1 VSEFVDTNIFLRLL
15 TRDDP
20 RKAARCLGLFQRAQ
34 RGEVSLVT
42 SESIIAEITFVLSSK
57 ATYRLPRVTVA
68 TALRPVLANPGLR
81 VDHKGAV
88 LRALDIWEGSNLD
101 FEDCLSVEH
110 VRRADLAGIY
120 SYDRDFD
127 RVPDIRRL
135 EP

>member
-1 VSEFVDTNIFLRLL
+1 M
-15 TRDDP
+15 
-20 RKAARCLGLFQRAQ
+20 
-34 RGEVSLVT
+34 SLVT

-57 ATYRLPRVTVA
+57 ATYGISRPLVA

-81 VDHKGAV
+81 VDHKRSI
-88 LRALDIWEGSNLD
+88 LRALDTWESSNLD

-110 VRRADLAGIY
+110 VRRAGLDGIY